1 MNPQTQQADAGE
13 NNMGARHSR
22 AVEPSVRA
30 VEPPAR
36 AAEPPAEVI
45 LHLDERKLPAEVADN
60 YVRSLHLS
68 KKERARRAEAAFFAF
83 GKPGREPKTAGNIIA
98 ALAKSG
104 DWTPHLK
111 TAQLSTQW
119 NEIVGEAIAR
129 HTRVESFRD
138 GTLTIRADS
147 TVWLTQLQY
156 MLPQMK
162 KVIAQ
167 HLAPVE
173 VKDVV
178 LRGPNSY
185 TFKRG
190 RYSVPGRGPRDT
202 WG

>member
-1 MNPQTQQADAGE
+1 MSAEAI
-13 NNMGARHSR
+13 SR
-22 AVEPSVRA
+22 EKQGIA
-30 VEPPAR
+30 PP
-36 AAEPPAEVI
+36 PEVV
-45 LHLDERKLPAEVADN
+45 LGLDERKLPAEISER
-60 YVRSLHLS
+60 YVRRLSLS
-68 KKERARRAEAAFFAF
+68 KKERQKKAEAAFLAF
-83 GKPGREPKTAGNIIA
+83 GKPGRDPKSAGSIIA
-98 ALAKSG
+98 AIAKRNQ
-104 DWTPHLK
+104 WTPHLK
-111 TAQLSTQW
+111 TAQLSTRW
-119 NEIVGEAIAR
+119 NEIVGDAIAQ

-138 GTLTIRADS
+138 GTITIRADS